1 MPDRLNLLLLQEL
14 DFRGME
20 VEQAAGLD
28 YTTLQGVTEPP
39 PDPVL
44 TGRVY
49 LSLRTPGGEGGDR
62 VGQSWCL
69 QVRGRPL
76 RSLGGGTG
84 VASTQGSGR
93 GPDSAEFLSLAS
105 RVFLGWG
112 NLPAVTYARVLLS
125 NFLLLYCELPGCA
138 GPAAL
143 LPCGG
148 GSAPF
153 PLGSYPS

>member
-1 MPDRLNLLLLQEL
+1 M
-14 DFRGME
+14 
-20 VEQAAGLD
+20 AGLAQPLARVLASGLI
-28 YTTLQGVTEPP
+28 LQ
-39 PDPVL
+39 
-44 TGRVY
+44 
-49 LSLRTPGGEGGDR
+49 S
-62 VGQSWCL
+62 
-69 QVRGRPL
+69 
-76 RSLGGGTG
+76 
-84 VASTQGSGR
+84 
-93 GPDSAEFLSLAS
+93 FSLAS

-125 NFLLLYCELPGCA
+125 NFLLCCELPGCA